1 MSEEKK
7 PEEIKKNRFKEF
19 FEISKENLNKFITHP
34 YIDKNLNYISF
45 TIILLILIIIRIQNP
60 EFVKSISS
68 ISFDSYQKIFKY
80 NEKQDDIIIV
90 DIDEPSLAKF
100 GQFPWGRNVFSK
112 ILENINKEDP
122 KSVGFDIF
130 FSEKDKQSPE
140 EIIKTYS
147 IEDVNIKNALQSI
160 EGHDEKF
167 QKTLKETKSVLAVF
181 GSLVPTKG
189 TYNRKGKARI
199 FAKGGNVKN
208 YVYNYK
214 YSLGSIPILEKNS
227 KGLGSI
233 NYITQSDA
241 VVRSL
246 PLIMVFNDKLFPSFG
261 LEMIRIG
268 EKKRSIITN
277 LNDNG
282 IKNISIK
289 PYVFNTD
296 KNSLIWVKYNRSINN
311 NYISAEKV
319 FDNNFDDN
327 FFKDKYVLIGASAKG
342 LFDTVKIPTGETVPG
357 VQVHANV
364 IDNLLKNNFLKRN
377 DKIFIFELIV
387 SILISIIAF
396 VISQRIK
403 PKYSLSIIFIGLII
417 IFVIGLI
424 IYKFRSELIDVSYP
438 MIMISIT
445 FLTGLYFRF
454 LQENKIALQNLQKEA
469 KLLKEREL
477 AGGVQKS
484 LFPDISAFE
493 NFVYAKNI
501 PARDV
506 SGDYFDV
513 MKVGPEEYYFT
524 LADVSGK
531 GVKAGM
537 YMAKASSIFRT
548 LSNLK
553 FPLERVVFGVN
564 NEIIEAKFKG
574 MFVTAVF
581 GKFNPISG
589 DLTYINAGHES
600 IMLFDKSKK
609 IEFIESDLPPIGIMK
624 YFAESMVKSNTINIK
639 DKTFVVYT
647 DGVTEGYLPNGEE
660 FGAVGV
666 ENIVKEMDI
675 ITPKELVEKVTST
688 LNWGIPKLRDDIT
701 CMAINFDNPTE
712 IEKKKKKPP
721 PPKDEK
727 KRID

>member
-1 MSEEKK
+1 MSDEKK
-7 PEEIKKNRFKEF
+7 LDKNKKSNFIEFVEKLKEVL
-19 FEISKENLNKFITHP
+19 KKLITHP
-34 YIDKNLNYISF
+34 LIEQNINYISF
-45 TIILLILIIIRIQNP
+45 SIILLFLILVRIQNP
-60 EFVKSISS
+60 EFVKSISN
-68 ISFDSYQKIFKY
+68 ISFDSYQKIFQY
-80 NEKQDDIIIV
+80 NDKQDEIVIV

-100 GQFPWGRNVFSK
+100 GQFPWSRNIFSK
-112 ILENINKEDP
+112 ILDNINQQNP
-122 KSVGFDIF
+122 KSIGFDIF

-147 IEDVNIKNALQSI
+147 IEDIDIKNALQSI
-160 EGHDEKF
+160 KGHDEKF

-181 GSLVPTKG
+181 GSLIATKG
-189 TYNRKGKARI
+189 TFDRKGKARI

-208 YVYNYK
+208 YLYNYQ

-246 PLIMVFNDKLFPSFG
+246 PLLMVFNEKLFPTFG
-261 LEMIRIG
+261 LEMIRVG

-289 PYVFNTD
+289 PYKFKTD
-296 KNSLIWVKYNRSINN
+296 KNSLIWVKYNRSINDN
-311 NYISAEKV
+311 FISAEKV
-319 FDNNFDDN
+319 FNNEFDNK
-327 FFKDKYVLIGASAKG
+327 FFRDKYVLIGASAKG

-377 DKIFIFELIV
+377 DEIFIFELIV
-387 SILISIIAF
+387 SILISIVAF

-417 IFVIGLI
+417 IFVFGLV

-493 NFVYAKNI
+493 NFIYARNI

-513 MKVGPEEYYFT
+513 ISVGKDEYYFT

-537 YMAKASSIFRT
+537 YMAKASSTFRT
-548 LSNLK
+548 LSNLA
-553 FPLERVVFGVN
+553 FPLEKVVYLVN
-564 NEIIEAKFKG
+564 NEIVEAKFKG

-581 GKFNPISG
+581 GKFNTKTG
-589 DLTYINAGHES
+589 EVAFVNAGHES
-600 IMLFDKSKK
+600 IMVMDRKK
-609 IEFIESDLPPIGIMK
+609 NFEFIKSELPPIGIIK
-624 YFAESMVKSNTINIK
+624 YFSESMVKSKTINLNE
-639 DKTFVVYT
+639 KTFVVYT
-647 DGVTEGYLPNGEE
+647 DGVTEGYLKNGQEL
-660 FGAVGV
+660 GAEGV
-666 ENIVKEMDI
+666 ERIVSSLDI
-675 ITPKELVEKVTST
+675 ITPKNIVDSIASELS
-688 LNWGIPKLRDDIT
+688 WGIEKLRDDIT
-701 CMAINFDNPTE
+701 CLALDLKNTDI
-712 IEKKKKKPP
+712 IKKKNN
-721 PPKDEK
+721 
-727 KRID
+727 

>member
-112 ILENINKEDP
+112 ILENINKENP
-122 KSVGFDIF
+122 KSIGFDIF

-660 FGAVGV
+660 FGVVGV

-721 PPKDEK
+721 SSKDEK
-727 KRID
+727 KE